1 LKIRS
6 HTIPFLIALFVVAW
20 LDRVNVGFAKLQM
33 LSDLGLSE
41 AVYGFGAGIFYLGY
55 LLFEIPSNLALE
67 RIGARKTLTRIT
79 VLWGATSIATMFVKT
94 AVGFYL
100 CRFLLGVF
108 EAGLYPGVIL
118 YLTYWFPA
126 KRRAGVTGIFMTA
139 VPIAGIIG
147 GPISGWIMSSMA
159 SGKALAN
166 WQWLF
171 LLEGIPSITIGL
183 ITWFVFVD
191 TPSQADWLTAEEKE
205 IVLADLAEDRRASGF
220 HRTSFADA
228 LRAPEV
234 WLLTIVYFCVVS
246 GNPTLGF
253 WGPTIINDLGVKS
266 DSAIGLL
273 SAIPYLVSVIAIL
286 LIGRHSDRHLERRYH
301 CALSCMA
308 GAAGLV
314 FIGVFEHTA
323 VLAFVALILGVAG
336 VLSAFAPFW
345 QIPSLLLSG
354 TAAAGGIALINSIGN
369 LSGWI
374 APFAVGW
381 LKDVTGKTSSG
392 LYVVA
397 AMEAFAAILIILFI
411 PAGGIQR

>member
-1 LKIRS
+1 
-6 HTIPFLIALFVVAW
+6 
-20 LDRVNVGFAKLQM
+20 
-33 LSDLGLSE
+33 
-41 AVYGFGAGIFYLGY
+41 
-55 LLFEIPSNLALE
+55 
-67 RIGARKTLTRIT
+67 
-79 VLWGATSIATMFVKT
+79 
-94 AVGFYL
+94 
-100 CRFLLGVF
+100 
-108 EAGLYPGVIL
+108 
-118 YLTYWFPA
+118 
-126 KRRAGVTGIFMTA
+126 
-139 VPIAGIIG
+139 
-147 GPISGWIMSSMA
+147 
-159 SGKALAN
+159 
-166 WQWLF
+166 
-171 LLEGIPSITIGL
+171 
-183 ITWFVFVD
+183 
-191 TPSQADWLTAEEKE
+191 
-205 IVLADLAEDRRASGF
+205 
-220 HRTSFADA
+220 
-228 LRAPEV
+228 V
-234 WLLTIVYFCVVS
+234 WLLTIVYFFVAS

-286 LIGRHSDRHLERRYH
+286 LVGRHSDRHLERRYH

-354 TAAAGGIALINSIGN
+354 SAAAVGIALINSIGG

-381 LKDVTGKTSSG
+381 LKDITGKTSSG